1 MAPAGGQPGP
11 AESAADIRAALP
23 AEAILQSQPSLVQ
36 PRTPPVAQRSAQS
49 VATAQKVSASP
60 RNEPEAR
67 AAAGKPEEA
76 AMVGGVAPWA
86 EKGRRR
92 AAVDA
97 KVEEQQA
104 PNPSLL
110 PVR

>member
-1 MAPAGGQPGP
+1 MRP
-11 AESAADIRAALP
+11 AEPAAEILAALP

-36 PRTPPVAQRSAQS
+36 PRPRTLAVAQRSAQS

-60 RNEPEAR
+60 RTEPEAR

-76 AMVGGVAPWA
+76 AMVGGVATWA
-86 EKGRRR
+86 KKGRRP